1 MSNNRKVA
9 ILGIIIF
16 IIMTILLLTDN
27 YESFDN
33 IGIYLKDNF
42 NNDKLFNFLLAVTNI
57 MSVIGVSIISILI
70 FIFLYRKKSVKEIYL
85 YIIAVGSGL
94 LINNIIKLLVRRD
107 RPDLPLVNEISYS
120 FPSSHACMS
129 VVIYG
134 FIILLIRKYSNNKKF
149 KNICIVL
156 LLILILLTM
165 LSRIYLNVHY
175 LTDVCAG
182 FGVGIVI
189 LTIINYY
196 YKKINN

>member
-57 MSVIGVSIISILI
+57 MSVIGISIISI
-70 FIFLYRKKSVKEIYL
+70 FIFFFLYKKKSIKEIYL

-129 VVIYG
+129 VIIYG
-134 FIILLIRKYSNNKKF
+134 FIIILIRKYAKNNKV
-149 KNICIVL
+149 KNISIILLL
-156 LLILILLTM
+156 LLIFLTM
-165 LSRIYLNVHY
+165 ISRIYLNVHY

>member
-134 FIILLIRKYSNNKKF
+134 FIILLIRKYAKNNKV
-149 KNICIVL
+149 KNISIILLL
-156 LLILILLTM
+156 LLIFLTM
-165 LSRIYLNVHY
+165 ISRIYLNVHY
-175 LTDVCAG
+175 LTDICAG